1 MQRACLTEL
10 QSLARRRAEGARA
23 AVDRDGREVLI
34 NVCREGDIQLSGET
48 CAISSDSPRFP
59 LPDGGRGRTGG
70 PGLRGSSTDYA
81 DGTVYSKALGCASTI
96 KYPLAAR
103 RKIPISSDGS
113 QSVSDNKKVLGGIWH
128 VHASV

>member
-48 CAISSDSPRFP
+48 CVPYHLIAPVSPC
-59 LPDGGRGRTGG
+59 LTVVGGGRGGRDFVVRLRTTQMV
-70 PGLRGSSTDYA
+70 PKR
-81 DGTVYSKALGCASTI
+81 I
-96 KYPLAAR
+96 
-103 RKIPISSDGS
+103 
-113 QSVSDNKKVLGGIWH
+113 
-128 VHASV
+128 